1 MNAMISW
8 LRSHKF
14 EAHLTAFL
22 LMAFPSALLYLSNQ
36 TENSGLIWVFLG
48 VFVIGNILAMVI
60 K

>member
-8 LRSHKF
+8 IRAHKF

-22 LMAFPSALLYLSNQ
+22 LMVVPSALLYFSNQ
-36 TENSGLIWVFLG
+36 AENAGPIWVFLG
-48 VFVIGNILAMVI
+48 IFVVGNILAMVI